1 MSNQDGRRRRN
12 QRRAIAAVVVIA
24 ALLGAGLVATIGSL
38 NRDLYSAGS
47 FVGQY
52 LGALARQD
60 TASALLLP
68 GVRPTAAELEAAA
81 LPKDLPDTLLRNS
94 VLGELTDI
102 RLTGDDESADGRH
115 TIEYGFRLNGT
126 PATMT
131 FQVESAGSF
140 FGVFDSWRF
149 TTSPLAVLRVN
160 VLHQSTFSVNKLTLD
175 TRAHAADDD
184 APAAFSNQ
192 AAYLAFAPAQYTF
205 EHTSTLLD
213 AAPQTVPVVVS
224 GVTDVTVDAQPNA
237 QFIGQVQAELDRFL
251 DDCTTQQVLQPS
263 NCPFGIEINDR
274 VRDDP
279 IWSIAEYPPVTLA
292 AGDTTFEMPDTEGQ
306 AHIVVEVQSLFDG
319 EIEVRD
325 EDVSFAVAISVTV
338 NPDGSLAL
346 QLR

>member
-1 MSNQDGRRRRN
+1 M
-12 QRRAIAAVVVIA
+12 AVVIIA

-52 LGALARQD
+52 LGALARKD

-68 GVRPTAAELEAAA
+68 GVRPTAAELEAASLSA
-81 LPKDLPDTLLRNS
+81 DLPDTLLRDS

-115 TIEYGFRLNGT
+115 TIEYGFRLNGS
-126 PATMT
+126 PAAMT
-131 FQVESAGSF
+131 FQVESAGRYL
-140 FGVFDSWRF
+140 GVFDSWRF
-149 TTSPLAVLRVN
+149 ETSPLAVLRVS
-160 VLHQSTFSVNKLTLD
+160 VLHQATFSVNKLTLD
-175 TRAHAADDD
+175 PRAHAAAG
-184 APAAFSNQ
+184 APETFSNQ
-192 AAYLAFAPAQYTF
+192 AAYLAFAPARYSF
-205 EHTSTLLD
+205 EHTSNLLD
-213 AAPQTVPVVVS
+213 AAPQTVPVVAS

-251 DDCTTQQVLQPS
+251 DDCTTQQVLQPT
-263 NCPFGIEINDR
+263 NCPFGLEINDR

-279 IWSIAEYPPVTLA
+279 IWSIAEYPPVTLT
-292 AGDTTFEMPDTEGQ
+292 AGDSTFEMPDTEGQ

-319 EIEVRD
+319 DVEVRD
-325 EDVSFAVAISVTV
+325 EDVPFAVAISVTV

>member
-1 MSNQDGRRRRN
+1 MSNRDGRRRRN
-12 QRRAIAAVVVIA
+12 QRRAIMAVVIIA

-52 LGALARQD
+52 LDALARKD

-81 LPKDLPDTLLRNS
+81 LPTNLPDTLLRDS
-94 VLGELTDI
+94 VLGELSDI
-102 RLTGDDESADGRH
+102 RLTDDNETADGRH
-115 TIEYGFRLNGT
+115 TVEYAFRLGGS
-126 PATMT
+126 PAAMT
-131 FQVESAGSF
+131 FQVESSGTF

-149 TTSPLAVLRVN
+149 ATSPLAVLRVN
-160 VLHQSTFSVNKLTLD
+160 VLHQATFSVNKLTLD
-175 TRAHAADDD
+175 TRAHAADD
-184 APAAFSNQ
+184 APETFSNQ
-192 AAYLAFAPAQYTF
+192 AAYLAFAPSLYSL

-213 AAPQTVPVVVS
+213 AAPQTVPIVAS

-237 QFIGQVQAELDRFL
+237 GFISQVQKELNRFL

-274 VRDDP
+274 VQDDP
-279 IWSIAEYPPVTLA
+279 IWSIAEYPPVTLV
-292 AGDTTFEMPDTEGQ
+292 AGDSTFEMPDTEGQ

-319 EIEVRD
+319 DVVVRD

>member
-1 MSNQDGRRRRN
+1 MSNRDGRRRRN
-12 QRRAIAAVVVIA
+12 ERRAIVAVVIVA

-52 LGALARQD
+52 LDALARKD
-60 TASALLLP
+60 TAGALLLP

-102 RLTGDDESADGRH
+102 RLTADDESADGRH
-115 TIEYGFRLNGT
+115 TVDYEFRLNGT
-126 PATMT
+126 PAAMT
-131 FQVESAGSF
+131 FQVESAGTF

-160 VLHQSTFSVNKLTLD
+160 VLHQATFSVNRLTLD
-175 TRAHAADDD
+175 TRAHAADG
-184 APAAFSNQ
+184 APETFSNQ
-192 AAYLAFAPAQYTF
+192 AAYLAFAPALYSF
-205 EHTSTLLD
+205 EHSSTLLD
-213 AAPQTVPVVVS
+213 AASQTVPVVAS

-251 DDCTTQQVLQPS
+251 DDCTTQQVLQPT

-279 IWSIAEYPPVTLA
+279 IWSIAQYPPVTLV
-292 AGDTTFEMPDTEGQ
+292 AGDSTFEMPDTEGQ

-319 EIEVRD
+319 DVEVRD
-325 EDVSFAVAISVTV
+325 EDVAFAVAISVTV

>member
-1 MSNQDGRRRRN
+1 MSNRDGRRRRN
-12 QRRAIAAVVVIA
+12 QRRAIVAVVLIA
-24 ALLGAGLVATIGSL
+24 ALLGAGLAATIGSL
-38 NRDLYSAGS
+38 NRDLYSPGS

-52 LGALARQD
+52 LDALARKD

-68 GVRPTAAELEAAA
+68 GVRPTAAELEAAS
-81 LPKDLPDTLLRNS
+81 LPKDLPDTLLRDS

-115 TIEYGFRLNGT
+115 TIEYGFRLDGT

-131 FQVESAGSF
+131 FQVERAGTF
-140 FGVFDSWRF
+140 FGVFNSWRF
-149 TTSPLAVLRVN
+149 ATSPLAVLRVA
-160 VLHQSTFSVNKLTLD
+160 VLHQATFSVNKLTLD
-175 TRAHAADDD
+175 TRAHAADD
-184 APAAFSNQ
+184 APETFSNQ
-192 AAYLAFAPAQYTF
+192 AAYLAFAPARYSF
-205 EHTSTLLD
+205 EHTSALLD
-213 AAPQTVPVVVS
+213 AAPQTVPVVAS
-224 GVTDVTVDAQPNA
+224 GATDVTVDAQPNA

-274 VRDDP
+274 VRDAP

-292 AGDTTFEMPDTEGQ
+292 AGVSTFEMPDTEGQ

-319 EIEVRD
+319 EVEVRD
-325 EDVSFAVAISVTV
+325 EDVAFAVAISVTV